1 MNGKRAASSGN
12 GRYSDPDPGEG
23 VDWKMGERAELAVM
37 LVKDGNNVYTTCH
50 ASPWMYCRTRRGVEL
65 GTELRRG
72 FRGILYRYCRW
83 GTGDPVTE
91 QKSQ

>member
-37 LVKDGNNVYTTCH
+37 LVKDGNNVKRIEL
-50 ASPWMYCRTRRGVEL
+50 ARTRLVMPALGGIAVQGVGWSL
-65 GTELRRG
+65 GR
-72 FRGILYRYCRW
+72 
-83 GTGDPVTE
+83 
-91 QKSQ
+91 S